1 MALARR
7 RLVGVIVAGGLLA
20 AGAAGTV
27 ALKAARTQARR
38 NEVSEAADASRSRAQ
53 DALRAQ
59 LALVEGRAVSAA
71 SNPVLRAQLGVV
83 DAATLKDGFSSESW
97 WQPIRREFPISG
109 VAAGDAP
116 DVLVGPGAAALDFS
130 ALIKAARK
138 TGQASGLL
146 AGKDAAM
153 IAGAAMGEGRAA
165 ARFAILLA
173 KPLDSSFLEE
183 IASRTRGAALVS
195 DGKRALISTGAP
207 TALQQLLRAVGS
219 EGAGVF
225 EGAGTAGAATPL
237 APQLW
242 LWTEMKL
249 RPVKVG
255 APSELIALW
264 CAVGAGVLLAV
275 GLGFRSG
282 AKEAP
287 SKAEAATALSAGRSD
302 PSRRIRSDPNRP
314 LRSDPGRT
322 ANTRPTN
329 PSVRG
334 TDSGAMRGTPQ
345 PVERPSQF
353 GRYYL
358 VDRLGEGG
366 MAEIFSAVAFGAES
380 FRRAFVI
387 KLLHSSAQ
395 RTEALV
401 EMFIDE
407 AKLAS
412 NLVHSNI
419 IPVYDFGKVGNE
431 YFMAQE
437 YVLGRDLRRLVSAAM
452 KKDGKPLDPRLGVYI
467 AREALHGLEYAHTRQ
482 TDDGRPIG
490 IVHRDVSP
498 NNVLVSARGEVKV
511 FDFGIAK
518 ADEGRLHQ
526 TQAGVVK
533 GNVQYMSPEQARG
546 EPVDARAD
554 ICSLGLV
561 LYFLLTGRSLYRGD
575 NAYNLLVQAAQGLN
589 SELLPSLEKV
599 PKDLAHVLRVALEP
613 DREQRFQSA
622 SAFDNALSRMPCG
635 TAAELAREMQR
646 LFGEELKA
654 EQARFSSVQ
663 PPEEPPPD
671 EGPGEA
677 GAV

>member
-1 MALARR
+1 L
-7 RLVGVIVAGGLLA
+7 GVVVAGAFLA
-20 AGAAGTV
+20 GGAAGTA
-27 ALKAARTQARR
+27 ALKAARVQARHD
-38 NEVSEAADASRSRAQ
+38 EVAEAAEAGRSRAQ

-83 DAATLKDGFSSESW
+83 DAPTLRDGFSSEPW
-97 WQPIRREFPISG
+97 WQSIRREFPVSG

-116 DVLVGPGAAALDFS
+116 DVLVGPGVAGLDFS
-130 ALIKAARK
+130 GLIKAARK
-138 TGQASGLL
+138 NGQASGLIP
-146 AGKDAAM
+146 AQDAAVV
-153 IAGAAMGEGRAA
+153 AGAAMADGRNG
-165 ARFAILLA
+165 ARFAVLIA
-173 KPLDSSFLEE
+173 KPLDTPLLEE
-183 IASRTRGAALVS
+183 IASRTRGSALVS
-195 DGKRALISTGAP
+195 DGKRALISTGTPA
-207 TALQQLLRAVGS
+207 AVDQLKRAVGS
-219 EGAGVF
+219 ETAGFF
-225 EGAGTAGAATPL
+225 EGTGTGAAATQV

-242 LWTEMKL
+242 LWTEMRL
-249 RPVKVG
+249 RP
-255 APSELIALW
+255 APAGVPGELIALW
-264 CAVGAGVLLAV
+264 CAVGAGVLVAV

-282 AKEAP
+282 ARQEPLAD
-287 SKAEAATALSAGRSD
+287 AGATLPSAGRSD
-302 PSRRIRSDPNRP
+302 PSRAIRSDPNRP
-314 LRSDPGRT
+314 IRSDPNRPIRSDPGKT
-322 ANTRPTN
+322 ANTRSTN
-329 PSVRG
+329 PGGR
-334 TDSGAMRGTPQ
+334 TDSGAGRRIPH
-345 PVERPSQF
+345 PIERPSQF

-366 MAEIFSAVAFGAES
+366 MAEIFTAVAFGAEN

-387 KLLHSSAQ
+387 KLLHSNAQ
-395 RTEALV
+395 RTESLV

-419 IPVYDFGKVGNE
+419 IPVYDFGKVGEE

-437 YVLGRDLRRLVSAAM
+437 YVLGRDLRRLVSASM
-452 KKDGKPLDPRLGVYI
+452 KKDSKPIDPRLAVYI
-467 AREALHGLEYAHTRQ
+467 AREALRGLEYAHTRQ

-498 NNVLVSARGEVKV
+498 NNVLVSARGEVKL

-533 GNVQYMSPEQARG
+533 GNVQYMAPEQARG

-575 NAYNLLVQAAQGLN
+575 NAYNLLVQAAQGLTPD
-589 SELLPSLEKV
+589 LMPSLEKV
-599 PKDLAHVLRVALEP
+599 PKELAHVLRVALEP

-622 SAFDNALSRMPCG
+622 SAFENALSRMPCG
-635 TAAELAREMQR
+635 TGAELAREMQR

-654 EQARFSSVQ
+654 EQARFASVQ
-663 PPEEPPPD
+663 PPEDPPPD
-671 EGPGEA
+671 EGTGEA